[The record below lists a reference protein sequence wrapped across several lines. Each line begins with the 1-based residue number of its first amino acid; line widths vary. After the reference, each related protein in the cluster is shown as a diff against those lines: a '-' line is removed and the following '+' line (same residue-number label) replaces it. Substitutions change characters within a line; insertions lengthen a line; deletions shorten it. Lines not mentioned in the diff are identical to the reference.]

1 MKGKE
6 STKDWHK
13 KLFVF
18 GIEKDSNDEEIKEI
32 ISHLINLE
40 FIKKSEGKYPT
51 LSLTFKGRKFLDN
64 PEKIELQK
72 IKVEPQEILKEI
84 KEDLDYDK
92 ELYEKLRILRKQIA
106 SEKSVPPFVIFG
118 DVSLREMS
126 HYLPENKFSFSKIKG
141 VGEMKLRDFGDKFL
155 ELIKNHIQCNNS

>member
-1 MKGKE
+1 M
-6 STKDWHK
+6 
-13 KLFVF
+13 
-18 GIEKDSNDEEIKEI
+18 
-32 ISHLINLE
+32 
-40 FIKKSEGKYPT
+40 
-51 LSLTFKGRKFLDN
+51 
-64 PEKIELQK
+64 
-72 IKVEPQEILKEI
+72 
-84 KEDLDYDK
+84 DYDK